1 MQAVQET
8 APLNAQ
14 VNDISNINTQ
24 NSKINADN
32 STINDTTSEI
42 NSVDTLNAIDTL
54 PNISTQENGVQSSVN
69 RVTEEVHNAMKKI
82 GLNVSENAT
91 GIQEANTKFM
101 SSDNNLFDRN
111 YVSNYANDFVQ
122 AMSEKSGR
130 SYIAL
135 SQETDNL
142 ADELVNKA
150 LTGNSVL
157 DGNREFQTVVRNFK
171 DVLREG
177 IKKNTNLHN
186 NVYGANEVLNA
197 QVQDVENGDYSSLNI
212 SENANNN
219 IKFAPVSENGQNVG
233 YVIEQGI
240 DYTNQLSET
249 SFAVKQ
255 KNGEYETKQGV
266 TYGRFGTHQ
275 SSNGS
280 YIVSYLPTGNATA
293 IFPNQDTAIEF
304 MKQVENETSGYSIYL
319 HNDND
324 GITKT
329 GGEIS
334 QFINAL
340 NTIKSNLQVK
350 ENSAKI

>member
-1 MQAVQET
+1 M
-8 APLNAQ
+8 
-14 VNDISNINTQ
+14 
-24 NSKINADN
+24 
-32 STINDTTSEI
+32 
-42 NSVDTLNAIDTL
+42 
-54 PNISTQENGVQSSVN
+54 
-69 RVTEEVHNAMKKI
+69 
-82 GLNVSENAT
+82 
-91 GIQEANTKFM
+91 
-101 SSDNNLFDRN
+101 
-111 YVSNYANDFVQ
+111 
-122 AMSEKSGR
+122 
-130 SYIAL
+130 
-135 SQETDNL
+135 
-142 ADELVNKA
+142 
-150 LTGNSVL
+150 
-157 DGNREFQTVVRNFK
+157 
-171 DVLREG
+171 
-177 IKKNTNLHN
+177 
-186 NVYGANEVLNA
+186 
-197 QVQDVENGDYSSLNI
+197 QDVENGDYSSLNI

-350 ENSAKI
+350 ENSAKEMVSANPLAAPVENATQKTIPQ